1 MTTHITLSPGEA
13 AADRLAIR
21 ELARHVVTAGDSRR
35 ESSLEHHPRAV
46 AAMSLTQLVGAGG
59 CEARGD
65 ASSVV
70 LQGSI
75 MRRIAFDIPQRLAL
89 VSALAMFGC
98 GQKPAPTSA
107 SPPPPKVSVVTVKA
121 QSVPVITELPGRVAA
136 LRVAEVRPQVNGI
149 VLKRLFVQGS
159 EVKAGQQL
167 YQIDPAPY
175 EASYHSAVAAAASAR
190 SLAERYKPL
199 VKANAVSKQDYD
211 NAVATD
217 LQAQAA
223 LETARINLRYTKV
236 LSPISGRIGRSTVT
250 EGALV
255 TANQLAPLATVQQLD
270 HVYVDVTQPSGTL
283 LRLKREAAAG
293 QLHQNEAGRTR
304 VSLRLEDATD
314 YAQAG
319 TLQFSEV
326 TVDESTGSV
335 TMRAL
340 FPNPDRILLP
350 GMFVRERIEEGV
362 RLGALLV
369 PQQGVSHNEKGD
381 PTALVVAAD
390 NTIALRVLKSDRA
403 VGDRWLV
410 SEGLQEGDRIV
421 VEGLQLAQPG
431 AKVQPEEFRQP
442 TQASQGELLS
452 ANQK

>member
-1 MTTHITLSPGEA
+1 
-13 AADRLAIR
+13 
-21 ELARHVVTAGDSRR
+21 
-35 ESSLEHHPRAV
+35 
-46 AAMSLTQLVGAGG
+46 
-59 CEARGD
+59 
-65 ASSVV
+65 
-70 LQGSI
+70 
-75 MRRIAFDIPQRLAL
+75 MRRTTSGLPLQLAL
-89 VSALAMFGC
+89 VSALALAGC
-98 GQKPAPTSA
+98 GQKAAPTSA
-107 SPPPPKVSVVTVKA
+107 AQPAPKVSVITVKA
-121 QSVPVITELPGRVAA
+121 QSVPVTTELPGRVAA
-136 LRVAEVRPQVNGI
+136 FRVAEVRPQVNGI
-149 VLKRLFVQGS
+149 ILKRLFVEGS
-159 EVKAGQQL
+159 EVAAGQQL

-199 VKANAVSKQDYD
+199 AAANAVSKQDYD

-223 LETARINLRYTKV
+223 LEAARINLRYTRV

-255 TANQLAPLATVQQLD
+255 TANQPAAMAIVQQLD
-270 HVYVDVTQPSGTL
+270 RVYVDVTQPIGTL
-283 LRLKREAAAG
+283 LRLKREAATG
-293 QLHQNEAGRTR
+293 QLHHNEPGRTP

-314 YAQAG
+314 YARAG

-340 FPNPDRILLP
+340 FPNPDRVLLP

-369 PQQGVSHNEKGD
+369 PQQGVNHNDRGD
-381 PTALVVAAD
+381 ATALVVTSD
-390 NTIALRVLKSDRA
+390 NTVALRVLKTDRA

-410 SEGLQEGDRIV
+410 SAGLQAGDRVV
-421 VEGLQLAQPG
+421 VEGLQLVHPG
-431 AKVQPEEFRQP
+431 AKVQAEEIRE
-442 TQASQGELLS
+442 TAQAGQGERL
-452 ANQK
+452 AAIQK